1 MSRHVAI
8 VCNIVNED
16 LFFFFERMKPGS
28 FNYRRDTQKSVGFYV
43 DIRFLKLLNAHL
55 RRTRVNKSQFIRDAV
70 AEKLRREGVHVSEN
84 IVIPLPPYSEET
96 DERPEAK

>member
-1 MSRHVAI
+1 
-8 VCNIVNED
+8 
-16 LFFFFERMKPGS
+16 MKSGS

-70 AEKLRREGVHVSEN
+70 AEKLRREGVQVSEKI
-84 IVIPLPPYSEET
+84 IVPLPPYSEET
-96 DERPEAK
+96 AEDPKAD